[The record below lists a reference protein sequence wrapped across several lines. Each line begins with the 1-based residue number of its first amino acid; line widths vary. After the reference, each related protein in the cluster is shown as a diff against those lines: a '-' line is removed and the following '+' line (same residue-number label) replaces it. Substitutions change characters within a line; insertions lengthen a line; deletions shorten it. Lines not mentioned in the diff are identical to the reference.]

1 MELTSLT
8 VLVDI
13 LDAGN
18 LSQAARNLKMTRA
31 NVSYHLNQLEKSV
44 GVQLVRRTTRRVEP
58 TELGLR
64 LYAHGRAIQ
73 NEMRAARETVTTLGQ
88 GLQGRVGLSV
98 PSGYGQM
105 VMSDWLIDFK
115 RLYPGIVLD
124 VRFENRVDD
133 LIRDEVDIAI
143 RVMPE
148 PPPTLVARDLGA
160 VRYIACA
167 SRAYV
172 QAYGLPTELEALR
185 TAPLITAGVIG
196 RELRLRAYQGELR
209 EEVML
214 EPTLISEHFPFLRQ
228 GILAGLG
235 VGLVPDYVVQDAVAS
250 GEVLTALDDWRL
262 SIFGTQMF
270 MLYMPQRHQ
279 TRAVRTC
286 IDYVLGR
293 ARPEKTPDLPPTQA
307 PEAQALWC
315 PDP

>member
-1 MELTSLT
+1 MEFTSLT
-8 VLVDI
+8 VLVEI

-31 NVSYHLNQLEKSV
+31 NVSYHLSQLEKSV
-44 GVQLVRRTTRRVEP
+44 GVELVRRTTRRVEP
-58 TELGLR
+58 TEVGLR

-73 NEMRAARETVTTLGQ
+73 NEMRAARETISTLGQ

-133 LIRDEVDIAI
+133 LIREEVDVAI

-167 SRAYV
+167 ARSYAEEH
-172 QAYGLPTELEALR
+172 GLPAGLEALR
-185 TAPLITAGVIG
+185 AAPLITSGVVG
-196 RELRLRAYQGELR
+196 RQLRLRAYQGDVR
-209 EEVML
+209 EEVSL

-250 GEVLTALDDWRL
+250 GEVVTALDDWRL
-262 SIFGTQMF
+262 SIFGTQMY
-270 MLYMPQRHQ
+270 MLYMPNRHQ

-286 IDYVLGR
+286 IDYLLSRFGAEPSGSRSV
-293 ARPEKTPDLPPTQA
+293 
-307 PEAQALWC
+307 
-315 PDP
+315 

>member
-1 MELTSLT
+1 MELHSLT
-8 VLVDI
+8 LLVDI

-44 GVQLVRRTTRRVEP
+44 GAQLVRRTTRRVEP
-58 TELGLR
+58 TEVGLR
-64 LYAHGRAIQ
+64 LYAHGLAIQ
-73 NEMRAARETVTTLGQ
+73 NEMRAARETITTLGQ

-98 PSGYGQM
+98 PSGYGQL

-115 RLYPGIVLD
+115 RLYPFIVLD

-133 LIRDEVDIAI
+133 LIREDIDIAI

-148 PPPTLVARDLGA
+148 PPPTLVARDLGQ
-160 VRYIACA
+160 VRYLACA
-167 SRAYV
+167 SRAY
-172 QAYGLPTELEALR
+172 ADAHGLPSTPQELR
-185 TAPLITAGVIG
+185 NAPLITAGVVG
-196 RELRLRAYQGELR
+196 RQLRLSAYQGTQR

-228 GILAGLG
+228 GSLAGLG
-235 VGLVPDYVVQDAVAS
+235 VGLVPDYVVQDAIAS
-250 GEVLTALDDWRL
+250 GEVLTTLGDWRL
-262 SIFGTQMF
+262 SIFGTQMY

-286 IDYVLGR
+286 IDYLLGR
-293 ARPEKTPDLPPTQA
+293 ARPADA
-307 PEAQALWC
+307 A
-315 PDP
+315 

>member
-44 GVQLVRRTTRRVEP
+44 GAQLVRRTTRRAEP

-73 NEMRAARETVTTLGQ
+73 NEMLAARETIASLGQ

-124 VRFENRVDD
+124 VLFENRVDD

-167 SRAYV
+167 SRGYA
-172 QAYGLPTELEALR
+172 QAHGLPTELEALR
-185 TAPLITAGVIG
+185 TTPLITAGVIG
-196 RELRLRAYQGELR
+196 RQLRLRAYQGELR
-209 EEVML
+209 QEVML

-235 VGLVPDYVVQDAVAS
+235 VGLVPDYVVHDAVAS
-250 GEVLTALDDWRL
+250 GEVLTTLDEWRL

-286 IDYVLGR
+286 IDYLLGR
-293 ARPEKTPDLPPTQA
+293 ARPGEIAGMLPAPA
-307 PEAQALWC
+307 PEATVL
-315 PDP
+315 